1 MRLNPPISPEPPDD
15 LWSWLNANGGT
26 ITTIATVIT
35 ALVAI
40 GALIAAARDSRERS
54 RPYLAAEL
62 FPAPRSNVT
71 VVFRVF
77 NFGSTV
83 ARDVQVTFDPPIEA
97 TAEDDPARH
106 IRLRY
111 EPVIPHLNPGQ
122 ALNNTWQTFAARGK
136 ISTAPD
142 ACTVTIKYKG
152 SGRRTH
158 TDTYTLQL
166 DAITHETESVSSD
179 SELGAIRRIAKSLEA
194 LVAK

>member
-1 MRLNPPISPEPPDD
+1 MTSSTAPPDD

-40 GALIAAARDSRERS
+40 GALLAAAHDSRERS

-62 FPAPRSNVT
+62 FPSQKSTASI
-71 VVFRVF
+71 VFRVH
-77 NFGSTV
+77 NFGTTV
-83 ARDVQVTFDPPIEA
+83 ARDVRVTFDPAIEA

-111 EPVIPHLNPGQ
+111 EQPIPHLSPGQ

-136 ISTAPD
+136 VTTAPD
-142 ACTVTIKYKG
+142 DCIVTITYKG
-152 SGRRTH
+152 SGRRLH
-158 TDTYTLQL
+158 TDVYTLRL
-166 DAITHETESVSSD
+166 DAISHETEATSSD
-179 SELGAIRRIAKSLEA
+179 SELGSIRRIAKALEA
-194 LVAK
+194 LVKK